1 MEEIIGK
8 LREAEV
14 ALAQGET
21 VAQACRGIGGIGP
34 YVLPVA
40 AAVWGAE
47 NRPGEAVAGDGS
59 GERTTQACG
68 SEPDVGQPDSE
79 GGSTGKLRSPA
90 RRRRC
95 VEVVGDRYGISKR
108 RACRALEQPR
118 STQRYTATVA
128 DDEEALTMAVVRL
141 ASRYGRYGYR
151 RVTAMLQ
158 WEGWRVNH
166 KRVER
171 IWRREGLKVPAK
183 QPKRGRLWLTDGS
196 CVRLRPQRR
205 NHVWAYDF
213 VALRTSDGKPVRLLT
228 VVDEYTREC
237 LAIHV
242 GRSLRSP
249 HVIECLGDLM
259 VQRGVPEHLRS
270 DNGPEFTARAVRL
283 WLQGVGATT
292 LFITPGSPW
301 ENGYVESFNGKL
313 RDELLNRELFDTLW
327 EVQVLTEQWRHE
339 YNHQRPHSAL
349 GYRPPAP
356 EAILT
361 SSAPSAISV
370 S

>member
-1 MEEIIGK
+1 
-8 LREAEV
+8 
-14 ALAQGET
+14 
-21 VAQACRGIGGIGP
+21 
-34 YVLPVA
+34 
-40 AAVWGAE
+40 
-47 NRPGEAVAGDGS
+47 
-59 GERTTQACG
+59 
-68 SEPDVGQPDSE
+68 
-79 GGSTGKLRSPA
+79 
-90 RRRRC
+90 
-95 VEVVGDRYGISKR
+95 
-108 RACRALEQPR
+108 
-118 STQRYTATVA
+118 
-128 DDEEALTMAVVRL
+128 MAVVRL

-151 RVTAMLQ
+151 RVAAMLQ

-242 GRSLRSP
+242 GRSVTAHPMSLNAWGTSWSSVACRSTSARTT
-249 HVIECLGDLM
+249 G
-259 VQRGVPEHLRS
+259 RS
-270 DNGPEFTARAVRL
+270 SPPGRCGCGSKGWEP
-283 WLQGVGATT
+283 TT